1 MPNSARQSLRLCW
14 TPCGADR
21 MSSDAGNAGARSQIP
36 RTVWALG
43 LVSLLMDLSSETI
56 HALLPLFLTTTLGVS
71 VAMVGLIDGIA
82 EATASITKVFSGY
95 ISDRMGRRKPLILL
109 GYGLGAIS
117 KPLFALAG
125 SAPVVLGARFA
136 DRIGKGLRGAP
147 RDALVA
153 DVTPDAIRGRA
164 FGLRQSLDTVGAF
177 AGPLLAIALMAAFAG
192 DMRLVFWVAV
202 VPAGLAVLCVIFGV
216 EDQGDSEQPKPSRS
230 PITLADLKQFER
242 PFWGVVALGVV
253 FTLARFSEAF
263 LILKASAEGL
273 PLTFTPAVLVVMNVV
288 YALGAYPAGIAS
300 DRFPAR
306 ILLGV
311 GLTCL
316 IMADLVLALVS
327 GLAGAFV
334 GIALWG
340 LHMALTQGLMA
351 KLVADRAPR
360 ELRGSAFG
368 LFNLATGATMLAASV
383 LAGVLWDQF
392 GMSTTFAVGAA
403 FATAAFSLLLLGTRT
418 PKP

>member
-1 MPNSARQSLRLCW
+1 M
-14 TPCGADR
+14 DR
-21 MSSDAGNAGARSQIP
+21 IP

-43 LVSLLMDLSSETI
+43 LVSLFMDLSSEII

-71 VAMVGLIDGIA
+71 VAMVGLIDGFA
-82 EATASITKVFSGY
+82 EATTSISKVFSGY
-95 ISDRMGRRKPLILL
+95 ISDRIGRRKPLILL
-109 GYGLGAIS
+109 GYGLGALS

-125 SAPVVLGARFA
+125 SAPEVLGARFA
-136 DRIGKGLRGAP
+136 DRVGKGLRGAP

-153 DVTPDAIRGRA
+153 DVTPAVIRGRA

-177 AGPLLAIALMAAFAG
+177 AGPLLAIGLMAAFAN

-202 VPAGLAVLCVIFGV
+202 IPAILAVLCVIIGV
-216 EDQGDSEQPKPSRS
+216 EERIDHSVSKPKRP
-230 PITLADLKQFER
+230 PIAFADLKRLER
-242 PFWGVVALGVV
+242 PFWSVVALGVV

-273 PLTFTPAVLVVMNVV
+273 SLTYAPTVLVAMNVV

-300 DRFPAR
+300 DRVSAR
-306 ILLGV
+306 FLLGW
-311 GLTCL
+311 GLVCL
-316 IMADLVLALVS
+316 ILADLVLAMVS
-327 GLAGAFV
+327 GLAGAFG

-351 KLVADRAPR
+351 KLVADRAPP

-368 LFNLATGATMLAASV
+368 MFNLAAGVAMLISSA
-383 LAGVLWDQF
+383 LAGLLWDRF
-392 GMSTTFAVGAA
+392 SANSTFLAGAGFAI
-403 FATAAFSLLLLGTRT
+403 FALIGLALNRFESEDAST
-418 PKP
+418 